1 MPIVALRFVRSSWK
15 SVVPAI
21 AGLLSLGSIAATPAH
36 AQREQWAVRY
46 EGYGRG
52 STGTPWTPDGAPPAT
67 MLDSGITAQQ
77 LTLQG
82 GLRRVY
88 GKDQNLMVLHG
99 FVARAAR
106 LGLPWPQGAVPGQ
119 SVARQPLD
127 LYALQ
132 YDFWWLNTVSDVTT
146 LGIIARPGIFTDG
159 RNLGLDH
166 FRLEGAVFVDR
177 VVGDN
182 TTLGAGLAYG
192 SNFGVAIPVP
202 VLHVVHRR
210 GSKVLIDGFIPQR
223 LTAWWFPRKGLD
235 VGLEAQLFG
244 AQYRLGDP
252 SAQPRGAGQF
262 QFANGTVGPVL
273 RWNVF
278 GKTYLNAEAG
288 TTVIRR
294 FNFARFATG
303 PGEAVLGY
311 DPGNA
316 GYIKVGVVSLY

>member
-1 MPIVALRFVRSSWK
+1 MPIVSLPLVRLSWK
-15 SVVPAI
+15 VALPAV
-21 AGLLSLGSIAATPAH
+21 AGLLSIAATPAH
-36 AQREQWAVRY
+36 AQREQWAARW
-46 EGYGRG
+46 EAFGRG
-52 STGTPWTPDGAPPAT
+52 ATDTPWTPAGAPVAT
-67 MLDSGITAQQ
+67 LLDTGITAQQ
-77 LTLQG
+77 VTLQG

-99 FVARAAR
+99 VVARAAR
-106 LGLPWPQGAVPGQ
+106 LGLPWPQNAVPGTP
-119 SVARQPLD
+119 VARQPLD

-132 YDFWWLNTVSDVTT
+132 YDFWWLNSISDVTT
-146 LGIIARPGIFTDG
+146 VGVIARPGLFTNG
-159 RNLGLDH
+159 VNIGLDH

-182 TTLGAGLAYG
+182 TTLGLGLAYG

-202 VLHVVHRR
+202 VLHVVHRG
-210 GSKVLIDGFIPQR
+210 GSKVLIDGFLPQR

-252 SAQPRGAGQF
+252 AAQPRGAGQF

-273 RWNVF
+273 RWNMF
-278 GKTYLNAEAG
+278 GKTYLNVEAG

-303 PGEAVLGY
+303 PGEAVVGY
-311 DPGNA
+311 GPGNA
-316 GYIKVGVVSLY
+316 PYVKLGVVALY